1 MGQTT
6 NIKKYERML
15 QSIIPNFGAYDFKNK
30 DENISDIINYFLS
43 RTQKMF
49 TYTGLPDTIPQ
60 RNLELMLQCGGFVC
74 VTSVES
80 AGGDLYAFN
89 GGIGG
94 EPNPYYMPTIFT
106 VANPALNFNKMLT
119 IDKDCVIIPNDGTY
133 SGLLPLLR
141 KYATLLA
148 ENELSMRC
156 AIINLRI
163 KEIISAP
170 DDRTK
175 KSAEIYL
182 EEVEDGKTGVIADN
196 AFLDGIKIHPAS
208 SSVSQSTLTNLI
220 ELEQYIKASLYNE
233 LGLHSNYNMKREA
246 INAAE
251 SQIDND
257 ALQPLIE
264 NMLDCRREALEKINK
279 MYGTNISVELSSVWA
294 EEEEQESPEQEQEPE
309 KEEQEENKED
319 EPSDTE

>member
-1 MGQTT
+1 MGQTG

-30 DENISDIINYFLS
+30 DENITDIINYFLS

-49 TYTGLPDTIPQ
+49 TYKGLPETIPQ
-60 RNLELMLQCGGFVC
+60 RNLELMLQCGGFVG
-74 VTSVES
+74 VAAVES

-119 IDKDCVIIPNDGTY
+119 IDKECVIIPNDGTY

-233 LGLHSNYNMKREA
+233 LGLRSNYNMKREA

-279 MYGTNISVELSSVWA
+279 MFGTNIRVELSSVWA
-294 EEEEQESPEQEQEPE
+294 EEEEKIPESEHKPE
-309 KEEQEENKED
+309 KEEQEDNKED
-319 EPSDTE
+319 ESTDTE